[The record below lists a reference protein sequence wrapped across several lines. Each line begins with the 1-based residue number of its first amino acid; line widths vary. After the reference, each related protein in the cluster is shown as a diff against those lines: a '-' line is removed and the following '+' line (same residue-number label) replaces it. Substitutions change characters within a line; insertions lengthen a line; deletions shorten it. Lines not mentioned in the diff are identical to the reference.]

1 MSGPQ
6 QTEILQIWQKKET
19 EKKKLTSTQSLCTIV
34 LRSKTVVHTFLFHR
48 STMQMAVSIKIQ
60 KFCYHGKGL
69 CNNYQ
74 EEGLRNELQRGNY
87 YVVSPRWRKQN

>member
-1 MSGPQ
+1 MA
-6 QTEILQIWQKKET
+6 EKRNR
-19 EKKKLTSTQSLCTIV
+19 KKKLTSTQSLCTIV

-60 KFCYHGKGL
+60 KFRYHGKGL

-74 EEGLRNELQRGNY
+74 DGGLRNELQRGNY
-87 YVVSPRWRKQN
+87 YVVPPPPS